1 MFKKK
6 IKITKNKSI
15 GENQPCFIIGEIG
28 SNHNRDKLTTKR
40 LISACAKA
48 KFDAVKFQLYDPELA
63 FSKNLR
69 VKDVGLSNFYNPRYE
84 DGINLLDKK
93 LRIKWPKN
101 NFLISKKDKK
111 LMSFER
117 FLKNYK
123 SL

>member
-1 MFKKK
+1 M
-6 IKITKNKSI
+6 

-69 VKDVGLSNFYNPRYE
+69 VKDVGLSNFYNQKQL
-84 DGINLLDKK
+84 GGK
-93 LRIKWPKN
+93 
-101 NFLISKKDKK
+101 
-111 LMSFER
+111 
-117 FLKNYK
+117 
-123 SL
+123 